1 MKTNKTYYFIA
12 LTLFAIA
19 IIGAVVNSIIN
30 YDLVALK
37 LKSLGYPVYLISV
50 IGTAQVLG
58 LILMITKP
66 NKWLVEW
73 AYAGFF
79 INFTF
84 GIIAHLLAKDG
95 NGATAVF
102 VFIILLVTYF
112 FEKKVRHDKKFQK
125 KEVKLTLSK

>member
-1 MKTNKTYYFIA
+1 MRTNKTYYYIA
-12 LTLFAIA
+12 LFLFSVAIV
-19 IIGAVVNSIIN
+19 GAVLNSIIN
-30 YDLVALK
+30 FDLVVLK
-37 LKSLGYPVYLISV
+37 FSSLGYPVYLISV
-50 IGTAQVLG
+50 IGTAQILG
-58 LILMITKP
+58 LLIVITKP

-79 INFTF
+79 INFIF

-112 FEKKVRHDKKFQK
+112 FDKKVRHDRKLHK
-125 KEVKLTLSK
+125 KEIKLTLSK